1 MAFFEDPEKVK
12 GQVKVTQTL
21 LANTENEGL
30 EFVRSWNAVAISV
43 IVLLPFVLSLAFGGV
58 WVGLSVSKGTDAQV
72 AVQTAFTVAS
82 YIVTAGTLQVL
93 PDGWKNALTNC
104 LGTLLVALIAFIDSQ
119 AVNDM

>member
-12 GQVKVTQTL
+12 GQVTVTQKL

-30 EFVRSWNAVAISV
+30 EFVRSWNAVAISA
-43 IVLLPFVLSLAFGGV
+43 IVLLPFVLSLVFGGV
-58 WVGLSVSKGTDAQV
+58 WVGLFVSKGTDAQV

-82 YIVTAGTLQVL
+82 YIVTAGTIASTSRWLE
-93 PDGWKNALTNC
+93 DALTSC

-119 AVNDM
+119 AVNDT